1 MHSDLQRLLEQAR
14 LSPDAFWP
22 LVDAL
27 RLAVSAQPSLLLPLA
42 RSSVKVERK
51 AAAAACGGQTDPAIV
66 AALLQL
72 AHDYE
77 TEVRQEL
84 GYNLKSWPAWTQM
97 DPAVEKLLTD
107 FDVNIR
113 QNAV

>member
-1 MHSDLQRLLEQAR
+1 MHTDLQRLLEQAR

-27 RLAVSAQPSLLLPLA
+27 RLAVSADPSLLLTLA

-51 AAAAACGGQTDPAIV
+51 AAAAACGGQTDPSIV

-72 AHDYE
+72 AGDQE
-77 TEVRQEL
+77 LEVRQEL
-84 GYNLKSWPAWTQM
+84 YNLKNRPAWTQM
-97 DPAVEKLLTD
+97 DRGQLLT
-107 FDVNIR
+107 VRQNIR